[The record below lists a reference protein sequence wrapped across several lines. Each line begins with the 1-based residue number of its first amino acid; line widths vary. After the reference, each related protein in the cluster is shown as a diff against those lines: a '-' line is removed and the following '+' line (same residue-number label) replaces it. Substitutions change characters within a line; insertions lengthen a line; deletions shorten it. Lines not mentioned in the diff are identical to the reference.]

1 MLSCLLLQAT
11 YVLEAVLVHEPGVPE
26 PLVHVVPRVVLHY
39 QQSLDAS
46 DGSHRH
52 GAPDALRKHES
63 GVTDLVRNRT
73 VLSGEK

>member
-39 QQSLDAS
+39 QQSLDAA